1 MASGP
6 TRVAVVAVPDWPA
19 VAAGIERGDASG
31 PVVVLHAQRVVA
43 RTAAAAAEGVRRGM
57 RRREA
62 QAACPSAHVA
72 PHQPVRDRAVF
83 DPVVRAVSELVPLIE
98 VPEPGT
104 IVLPARGPSRYFG
117 GDGPFTALLATAVSA
132 AAHGARAGIAVA
144 DGRLAATVAAHHCA
158 GGPPLVVPP
167 GGSAPLV
174 ASLPVSVL
182 AEHAGIDA
190 DAVSLFERLGIARL
204 GDLAALDEAPLVARF
219 GPLGADVRRLALGDD
234 RHPPLVAD
242 PPPERTF
249 ACTFEE
255 PVEDQ
260 RAVAAACAPV
270 ADELSAHLAAH
281 GACCAQVHVS
291 IATDHGEQSD
301 RLWYEPAGLSA
312 AALVDRVRWQLAEW
326 VEGRG
331 PTSGVVAVRLFPV
344 ALRPLAGGQ
353 AGLWGGDARCDD
365 AAVQASERL
374 VAMLGAAC
382 VAVPEW
388 RGGRDPGRAF
398 VAVPVTAVDLRGRAA
413 SPVVPREAWR
423 GSLPV
428 PAPSVVLDDPPE
440 VAVRGA
446 DGEPVTVG
454 GRHELSGAPSC
465 VVDAAGEWRVL
476 AWAGPWPVEER
487 WWDERRRR
495 RMVRLHAVLGR
506 DGAAPQGVVLALES
520 GRWRVSARFG

>member
-1 MASGP
+1 VSSGP
-6 TRVAVVAVPDWPA
+6 TRVAVVTVPDWPA
-19 VAAGIERGDASG
+19 VAAGIEHGDASG

-43 RTAAAAAEGVRRGM
+43 RTAAAAADGVRRGM

-62 QAACPSAHVA
+62 QAACPSARVA
-72 PHQPVRDRAVF
+72 AHQPVRDRAVF

-104 IVLPARGPSRYFG
+104 IVLPSRGPSRYFG
-117 GDGPFTALLATAVSA
+117 GDAPFAARLVAAVSVA
-132 AAHGARAGIAVA
+132 APGARSGVAIA
-144 DGRLAATVAAHHCA
+144 DGRLAATVAAHHGA

-182 AEHAGIDA
+182 TEHAGIDA

-204 GDLAALDEAPLVARF
+204 GDLAAIGEAPLVARF

-234 RHPPLVAD
+234 RHPPLVDD

-249 ACTFEE
+249 ACAFEE

-260 RAVAAACAPV
+260 RAVVAASGPV
-270 ADELSAHLAAH
+270 ADELSSHLAAH

-312 AALVDRVRWQLAEW
+312 AAIVDRVRWQLAEW

-331 PTSGVVAVRLFPV
+331 PTSGVVSVRLFPV
-344 ALRPLAGGQ
+344 ALRPLVGGQ
-353 AGLWGGDARCDD
+353 AGLWGGDARGDE
-365 AAVQASERL
+365 AAARASERL
-374 VAMLGAAC
+374 VAMLGSAC
-382 VAVPEW
+382 VSVPEW

-398 VAVPVTAVDLRGRAA
+398 VAVPVTAVDLRGRAT

-423 GSLPV
+423 GALPA

-440 VAVRGA
+440 AEVTGA
-446 DGEPVTVG
+446 DGAPVTVG
-454 GRHELSGAPSC
+454 GRHELSAAPC
-465 VVDAAGEWRVL
+465 RVVDGGEEWRVL

-506 DGAAPQGVVLALES
+506 DGDAPRGVVLALES
-520 GRWRVSARFG
+520 GRWRVAARFG